1 MIYAK
6 PSVLFHRMLVLLPL
20 ATNNHWFSLAVGP
33 FLLAAI
39 SLVDLGPTKMDRRF
53 CIYHLSLKD
62 IYFWDPNEEVT
73 VFVFLS
79 KLIEACKIALKP
91 VIYMAISG

>member
-1 MIYAK
+1 
-6 PSVLFHRMLVLLPL
+6 ML
-20 ATNNHWFSLAVGP
+20 
-33 FLLAAI
+33 
-39 SLVDLGPTKMDRRF
+39 
-53 CIYHLSLKD
+53 LKD